1 MSGVNT
7 DLAQMQAFLD
17 HLCRFD
23 QLLDE
28 EFRSMIGHWR
38 ELGGVWTDAKYHE
51 VGCDLEEVSHGVRRY
66 LAADRRARGAPGSA
80 HREGV
85 RVSAGVVAVAA
96 WQRSSLRVNHR

>member
-17 HLCRFD
+17 HLRRFD
-23 QLLDE
+23 QLLDD

-51 VGCDLEEVSHGVRRY
+51 FGRDLEEVGHGVERY
-66 LAADRRARGAPGSA
+66 LAAADGHATHLARLIEKGYDYLRA
-80 HREGV
+80 
-85 RVSAGVVAVAA
+85 
-96 WQRSSLRVNHR
+96 

>member
-51 VGCDLEEVSHGVRRY
+51 FGRDLEEVSHGVERY
-66 LAADRRARGAPGSA
+66 LAAADGHEGHLVRLIEKGYEYLRA
-80 HREGV
+80 
-85 RVSAGVVAVAA
+85 
-96 WQRSSLRVNHR
+96 